1 MALSRT
7 DTPTKSPAPKAQP
20 NAKTRSFRTSIDMKP
35 ATREKVIALL
45 NQHLAACFD
54 LYSQTKQAHWNVK
67 GMDFIQLHELFDDL
81 ASNVLPFV
89 DLIAERATTLGGYA
103 TGTARMAA
111 ADSKLPEYPTSAT
124 LGKDHLEALVARYA
138 AFGASTRAAIDTC
151 GDMDDMDTADLFTE
165 VSREIDKSLWFLE
178 AHLQS

>member
-7 DTPTKSPAPKAQP
+7 DTPTKSPAPKAQA
-20 NAKTRSFRTSIDMKP
+20 NAKTRNFRTSVGMKP
-35 ATREKVIALL
+35 DVREKSVALL

-67 GMDFIQLHELFDDL
+67 GMDFIQLHELFDEL
-81 ASNVLPFV
+81 AETVLPFV
-89 DLIAERATTLGGYA
+89 DLIAERVTTLGGYA
-103 TGTARMAA
+103 TGTTRMAA
-111 ADSKLPEYPTSAT
+111 ADSKLPEYPTNAT
-124 LGKDHLEALVARYA
+124 QGKDHLEALVERYA

-151 GDMDDMDTADLFTE
+151 GDWDDMDTADLFTE